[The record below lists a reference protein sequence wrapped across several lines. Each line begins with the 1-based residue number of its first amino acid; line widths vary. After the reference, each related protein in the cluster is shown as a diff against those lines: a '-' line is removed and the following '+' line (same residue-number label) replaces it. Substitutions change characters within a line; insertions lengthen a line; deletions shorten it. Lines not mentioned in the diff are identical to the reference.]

1 MSSPLRKKRANSVIW
16 VLLGLMLLGLGG
28 YGVTSFS
35 SSASEIGHVGDRK
48 ITVNEYANTMR
59 REIQAFS
66 NQIGQ
71 PVSFAQAQS
80 MGIDRNVQAQ
90 IVAAATL
97 ENEAAK
103 LGVSVGDAAVRERIV
118 TASALQ
124 GADGKFD
131 RGAYGLFLKQQGL
144 SEAAFEKNLRA
155 EASRTLLQSAVLGG
169 VTAPPALVDRLTAW
183 AAETRSF
190 TFAQIIDAD
199 LTAPIP
205 APDDAQI
212 KAWYDA
218 HNDAYMKPETRKIT
232 YVWLAPDDL
241 LDQVEVDE
249 ASLKTAYEQRKSEFV
264 VPEKRLVERLVY
276 PTADE
281 AAAAK
286 ARFDAGKATFE
297 DLANER
303 GLKLTDIDL
312 GEATKDSLGAAGDAV
327 FALTQPGVVGPID
340 TDLGPALY
348 AMNGILEAQIT
359 TFDEAKPD
367 LRSEVAMDRAR
378 RLISDKSEKIH
389 DTLASGASL
398 ADVAKETGMKLGTLD
413 YNSESEGGL
422 SGYEAFRKAAE
433 AATPDSFPTLAGLDD
448 GGVFALQLDGI
459 DPPVLRPLAD
469 VQDKVVA
476 DWTADETHK
485 ALLALAGEDLAQ
497 LENGV
502 TLQGLGLVTTH
513 YDDFARTG
521 YVADASAEIGK
532 QAFEMTAGTSRV
544 IDDQDKVYLM
554 TLDAVAPADMAG
566 AAAKGQHDQIK
577 ASLSQS
583 ISRDI
588 FEMFTRAAQA
598 DVGISLNPQ
607 VIAAVNAQMQ

>member
-1 MSSPLRKKRANSVIW
+1 
-16 VLLGLMLLGLGG
+16 
-28 YGVTSFS
+28 
-35 SSASEIGHVGDRK
+35 
-48 ITVNEYANTMR
+48 
-59 REIQAFS
+59 
-66 NQIGQ
+66 
-71 PVSFAQAQS
+71 
-80 MGIDRNVQAQ
+80 
-90 IVAAATL
+90 
-97 ENEAAK
+97 
-103 LGVSVGDAAVRERIV
+103 
-118 TASALQ
+118 
-124 GADGKFD
+124 
-131 RGAYGLFLKQQGL
+131 
-144 SEAAFEKNLRA
+144 
-155 EASRTLLQSAVLGG
+155 
-169 VTAPPALVDRLTAW
+169 
-183 AAETRSF
+183 
-190 TFAQIIDAD
+190 
-199 LTAPIP
+199 
-205 APDDAQI
+205 
-212 KAWYDA
+212 
-218 HNDAYMKPETRKIT
+218 
-232 YVWLAPDDL
+232 
-241 LDQVEVDE
+241 
-249 ASLKTAYEQRKSEFV
+249 
-264 VPEKRLVERLVY
+264 
-276 PTADE
+276 
-281 AAAAK
+281 
-286 ARFDAGKATFE
+286 
-297 DLANER
+297 
-303 GLKLTDIDL
+303 
-312 GEATKDSLGAAGDAV
+312 
-327 FALTQPGVVGPID
+327 
-340 TDLGPALY
+340 
-348 AMNGILEAQIT
+348 
-359 TFDEAKPD
+359 
-367 LRSEVAMDRAR
+367 VAMDRAR
-378 RLISDKSEKIH
+378 RLISDKSEKIQ

-433 AATPDSFPTLAGLDD
+433 AATPDSFPALAGLDD

-544 IDDQDKVYLM
+544 IDDQDKVYLL
-554 TLDAVAPADMAG
+554 TLDAVTPADMAG

>member
-264 VPEKRLVERLVY
+264 VPEKRLVERL
-276 PTADE
+276 A
-281 AAAAK
+281 
-286 ARFDAGKATFE
+286 
-297 DLANER
+297 
-303 GLKLTDIDL
+303 LTDIDL

-378 RLISDKSEKIH
+378 RLISDKSEKIQ

-433 AATPDSFPTLAGLDD
+433 AATPDSFPALAGLDD

-544 IDDQDKVYLM
+544 IDDQDKVYLL
-554 TLDAVAPADMAG
+554 TLDAVTPADMAG